1 MNPSWSPELPPV
13 EVGSGGE
20 EEVRVV
26 ARRVGLKRRDVGF
39 DGEVRSFQRYSQ
51 SYLSLPNES
60 IVTQVLE
67 HSLLSAAQVLSRV
80 FLTSWHQ
87 INVRWRSVENNHSS
101 KLHGREHEYETQDL
115 D

>member
-1 MNPSWSPELPPV
+1 MNPSWGPELPPV

-20 EEVRVV
+20 EEVKVV

-67 HSLLSAAQVLSRV
+67 HRLLSAA
-80 FLTSWHQ
+80 
-87 INVRWRSVENNHSS
+87 
-101 KLHGREHEYETQDL
+101 
-115 D
+115 